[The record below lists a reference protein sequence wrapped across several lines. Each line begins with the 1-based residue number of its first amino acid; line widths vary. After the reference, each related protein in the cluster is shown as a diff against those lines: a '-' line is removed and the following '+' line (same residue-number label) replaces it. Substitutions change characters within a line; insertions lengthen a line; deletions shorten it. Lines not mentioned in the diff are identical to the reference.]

1 MHNMKMKT
9 RFLIICIVV
18 FSLVILVPQAFAIGA
33 PPPERVPISTYHIV
47 NSEGATTDVFNVGEQ
62 ITFDTD
68 LANAQDKEQ
77 LVIYVVEIYDYKG
90 VKLHSGTME
99 GTLAPQMSFSPAVSW
114 IPEKTGFYSVKFRIL
129 EDLQTQS
136 ALSPNIDAEF
146 HVIREN
152 LDTTKN
158 RHWLYPD
165 RECSEDKQVVTKY
178 DKSKNVCVFQTT
190 LQKLVERGWALD
202 EAETEPEPQRATE
215 DEIELR
221 DARQK
226 LREIYH
232 LNSSF
237 GPFNI
242 KDAIVGYGIAGDVL
256 VVDVLTEYYE
266 SDHLNLIKQKIR
278 DIVGPKVTIE
288 FSPSGAIVP
297 TSIES
302 VFPYVWNSFLHQNG
316 IEFTPKEQTY
326 ANTDE
331 GYDEHNRVCSPI
343 VTANGT
349 EFYISSTFIYEPFE
363 ITGTFIDKTMPDDC
377 HKIWKTDTILV
388 EPDRILMLWLENY
401 HSRNE

>member
-9 RFLIICIVV
+9 RLLIICIVV

-202 EAETEPEPQRATE
+202 EAETEPEPKRATE
-215 DEIELR
+215 DEMNLR

-343 VTANGT
+343 VAANGT
-349 EFYISSTFIYEPFE
+349 EFYISSTFIKEPFE

-377 HKIWKTDTILV
+377 FKIWKTDTILV

-401 HSRNE
+401 HRNN